1 MTIPFLL
8 GYEGRTNNRTS
19 LPKQKKLCREPRF
32 FYGAFFYICILCL
45 CLVVPKAQ
53 AQDISLLFSYGDR
66 VENEAT
72 RTIMQSRAYVL
83 ALQRMHKEL
92 LRHKALAF
100 GIKNES
106 MQLALISI
114 LYTPI
119 FTEKKISGPHNSS
132 MQVHLKPKNATVVEK
147 EIATYLKQE
156 SLLHLRLEWLNLLQE
171 STQKSGKL
179 YRELTSKNSQLPENK
194 IKDLQKKIPPMAQRL
209 EALWILGSA
218 LELFQEQWLKPQ
230 EAEKLLQNALQK
242 DAKLAIIWACLG
254 EVQLQQD
261 KVRQAL
267 ESINN
272 ALKLES
278 NRARALYIRGL
289 GHLRLHQPSTAKVD
303 FDAALALQPD
313 ISAWH
318 MARGAAYLMLEDFVL
333 MCDDFTQAC
342 ATGQCEGLIMAR
354 KQGHCFPK
362 TP

>member
-1 MTIPFLL
+1 MTTPFSL
-8 GYEGRTNNRTS
+8 GCEGRTQNRTP
-19 LPKQKKLCREPRF
+19 LPKQKKLCKKSCV
-32 FYGAFFYICILCL
+32 FYRAFFYFCALCL
-45 CLVVPKAQ
+45 CFIVPKAQ
-53 AQDISLLFSYGDR
+53 AQDISLLFSYGNR
-66 VENEAT
+66 LENEAT
-72 RTIMQSRAYVL
+72 RTIMQSRAYTL
-83 ALQRMHKEL
+83 ALQRIHKEL

-100 GIKNES
+100 GIKDES

-119 FTEKKISGPHNSS
+119 FTEKKLSGPHNSS
-132 MQVHLKPKNATVVEK
+132 MQVHLRPKTAAVEK
-147 EIATYLKQE
+147 EITTYLKQE
-156 SLLHLRLEWLNLLQE
+156 SLLQLRLEWLKLLQE
-171 STQKSGKL
+171 NTQKSGEL
-179 YRELTSKNSQLPENK
+179 YKELTSKKSQLHENQVE
-194 IKDLQKKIPPMAQRL
+194 DLQKRIQPLAQRL
-209 EALWILGSA
+209 EALWILNTA
-218 LELFQEQWLKPQ
+218 LEFFQEQWLKPQ
-230 EAEKLLQNALQK
+230 EAEKILRKALQK

-267 ESINN
+267 ESVNN
-272 ALKLES
+272 ALNLES

-303 FDAALALQPD
+303 FDAALTLQPNT
-313 ISAWH
+313 SAWH
-318 MARGAAYLMLEDFVL
+318 MARGAAYLMLEEFVL